1 MSGSSS
7 GYTPSSG
14 ENAVRPCEKLA
25 ITVVLATPATNISV
39 LVKAK
44 DVLEIV
50 YVNPALEAHNK
61 NGEYVGTILSTSNS
75 KIIDCIKSGVEFN
88 GIVYSLNG
96 SKCSVLIK
104 AIV

>member
-1 MSGSSS
+1 MSGGSNS
-7 GYTPSSG
+7 YIPSSG
-14 ENAVRPCEKLA
+14 ENAARPCEKLA
-25 ITVVLATPATNISV
+25 ITVILATPAINISA

-50 YVNPALEAHNK
+50 YVNPGLEAHNR
-61 NGEYVGTILSTSNS
+61 NGERVGTILSTSSS
-75 KIIDCIKSGVEFN
+75 KIIDCIKTGVEFE
-88 GIVYSLNG
+88 GIVQSLSG